1 MMAEA
6 DGAKATVDLSD
17 AESLKVT
24 IADALNEQDIVKF
37 TIQTKTTLDRFQ
49 KQDFQ
54 CTRTHEDFLWLH
66 DQYIRSGKYDGL
78 IIPPSP
84 PKPDFSQSHGKLAKL
99 QAGDDQMPQSEL
111 KKLKFEIQSEYL
123 AAFQKTVAMHE
134 VFLIRLVH
142 HPIMKEEQSLQ
153 IFLEYDKDL
162 ATKKKTAMDKISGG
176 LFGAITSMTKG
187 DPLKGHVDPE
197 EFFGRQKDFII
208 NYQARIQEA
217 VISAQA
223 KVKGR
228 GAIVAQTSRFHTQLT
243 HLGNTQANHHVMSE
257 IMRKA
262 GAAVGTYGTVSKKLT
277 AKEDL
282 KMSDL
287 LRYYQ
292 DDSLAARELLVRR
305 VKAYKEMLRT
315 DKELE
320 KAKTKGKNVIVNQEA
335 NENAKTTYEKIT
347 KSAETELQTFQKRR
361 MAAFRK
367 GLIQYTQC
375 QIRQSRESFA
385 LWKQT
390 LDAVKQSMS
399 Q

>member
-1 MMAEA
+1 MADA
-6 DGAKATVDLSD
+6 AAKVDLTD
-17 AESLKVT
+17 KDSLKVN

-37 TIQTKTTLDRFQ
+37 TINTVTTLDRFQ
-49 KQDFQ
+49 KPEFQ
-54 CTRTHEDFLWLH
+54 ATRTHEDFLWLH
-66 DQYIRSGKYDGL
+66 EQYHRSGKYDGL

-99 QAGDDQMPQSEL
+99 QAGDDQMPQAEL
-111 KKLKFEIQSEYL
+111 KKLKQEIQSEYL
-123 AAFQKTVAMHE
+123 SAFQKTVAMHE

-162 ATKKKTAMDKISGG
+162 ANKKANAMDKTKKAF
-176 LFGAITSMTKG
+176 FGALTTMTAT

-208 NYQARIQEA
+208 SYQAKIAEA
-217 VISAQA
+217 VASGTA

-228 GAIVAQTSRFHTQLT
+228 AAVVSQLSRFHTQLT

-257 IMRKA
+257 IMRKN
-262 GAAVGTYGTVSKKLT
+262 GAAVGTYGTVQKKLT

-282 KMSDL
+282 KMGDL
-287 LRYYQ
+287 LRYYK
-292 DDSLAARELLVRR
+292 DDSMAARELMVRR

-320 KAKTKGKNVIVNQEA
+320 KAKAKGKNVIVNQEA
-335 NENAKTTYEKIT
+335 NENAKTTYDKIT
-347 KSAETELQTFQKRR
+347 KSAEAELNTFQKRR
-361 MAAFRK
+361 LAAFRK
-367 GLIQYTQC
+367 GLIQYTQV

-390 LDAVKQSMS
+390 LDAVKLASA
-399 Q
+399 